1 MRLLPLGADERCEMT
16 VTPERGFDMGAGPGR
31 PITRTVRGGTVG
43 LVLDARGR
51 AIDVPADAAARRAT
65 IARWLEAL
73 RVYA

>member
-1 MRLLPLGADERCEMT
+1 
-16 VTPERGFDMGAGPGR
+16 
-31 PITRTVRGGTVG
+31 VRGGTVG